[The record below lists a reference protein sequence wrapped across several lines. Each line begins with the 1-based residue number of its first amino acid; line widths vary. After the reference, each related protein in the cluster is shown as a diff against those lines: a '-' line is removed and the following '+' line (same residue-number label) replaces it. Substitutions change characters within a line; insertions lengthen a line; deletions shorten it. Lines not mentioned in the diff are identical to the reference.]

1 MIKKQQLI
9 LSAILIAVSFIFA
22 CAAGKSTFQSE
33 FVIGEVV
40 VIGNEP
46 FTNLALRTY
55 PLNTFILDCNKEN
68 RNFLLN
74 NQGKTAKIYYEN
86 IDSTKIPN
94 VIYVQKCE
102 IITKEIQ

>member
-1 MIKKQQLI
+1 MIKKQKLI

-22 CAAGKSTFQSE
+22 CAGGKNTLQSNYI
-33 FVIGEVV
+33 IGEVV

-55 PLNTFILDCNKEN
+55 PLNTFVLDCNKET

-74 NQGKTAKIYYEN
+74 NQGKAAKIYYSN

-94 VIYVQKCE
+94 LIYVEKCE